1 METILASLIAP
12 AAVDMF
18 KNLFAAV
25 SRRWVG
31 LSVDDQIKLENANI
45 ERLKALAQLDN
56 PNGTPSQW
64 VVDLRGAS
72 RYVATVLAIGVGA
85 VMMLKATTPE
95 LEVLGFELVAMP
107 VSFLFGERM
116 YLGFKGNMAK

>member
-95 LEVLGFELVAMP
+95 LEALGFELVGIP
-107 VSFLFGERM
+107 FGFLFGERM
-116 YLGFKGNMAK
+116 YLGFKGNMSK

>member
-1 METILASLIAP
+1 M
-12 AAVDMF
+12 
-18 KNLFAAV
+18 
-25 SRRWVG
+25 
-31 LSVDDQIKLENANI
+31 DDQIKLENANI

-95 LEVLGFELVAMP
+95 LEALGFELVGIP
-107 VSFLFGERM
+107 FGFLFGERM
-116 YLGFKGNMAK
+116 YLGLKGNMSK

>member
-1 METILASLIAP
+1 METILASLVAP
-12 AAVDMF
+12 AAVDML
-18 KNLFAAV
+18 KNLFASA
-25 SRRWVG
+25 SRKWIG

-45 ERLKALAQLDN
+45 ERLKALALLDN

-64 VVDLRGAS
+64 VINLRGAS
-72 RYVATVLAIGVGA
+72 RYVAVILSVGVGA
-85 VMMLKATTPE
+85 GVMLKATTPE